1 MAEST
6 GVRGV
11 ICRVG
16 DRRFSLALA
25 DVREVCTEVP
35 IVRMPGV
42 AAAVE
47 GVAKVRGS
55 LVTVVRVADLLGV
68 ETGHAGP
75 SPWLVVLQ
83 YRDGRVA
90 LGVDEVEDLEVGAGS
105 VPRFEVGSQLAA
117 HFEAG

>member
-1 MAEST
+1 
-6 GVRGV
+6 V

-47 GVAKVRGS
+47 GVANVRGS

-68 ETGHAGP
+68 ETGSRP